1 MEKRIDIVRQA
12 GRKMM
17 RVVARGLNTA
27 TGGKLSPNAVT
38 LAGVAMHLPIA
49 VFIAQGDWIPAA
61 VLLLVFGLF
70 DTLDGDLARLQGRES
85 ANGMLLD
92 SVTDRVKEVILYG
105 GVAYYFALNDVHV
118 WFAVAV
124 ATALGCSLLTSYL
137 NAIGDAAVAKYN
149 IKSQGHVVNR
159 AFRGGLFPFE
169 IRMLL
174 LILGLLAG
182 YLTVAVV
189 VIALGAAYTAFARF
203 AVVYSKLAGH

>member
-1 MEKRIDIVRQA
+1 MEQGIDVVRQA
-12 GRKMM
+12 GRKLM
-17 RVVARGLNTA
+17 RVVARGFNTA
-27 TGGKLSPNAVT
+27 TGGKVSPNAVT
-38 LAGVAMHLPIA
+38 LVGVVMHVPIA
-49 VFIAQGDWIPAA
+49 VFIAQGNWVFAA

-105 GVAYYFALNDVHV
+105 GIAYYFAVSEVNV

-137 NAIGDAAVAKYN
+137 NAIGDAAIAKYG
-149 IKSQGHVVNR
+149 IKSREHVVNR

-169 IRMLL
+169 IRMLI
-174 LILGLLAG
+174 LIIGLLSG
-182 YLTVAVV
+182 YLTYAVV
-189 VIALGAAYTAFARF
+189 AIALGAAYTALGRF
-203 AVVYSKLAGH
+203 AVVYGKLAGH